1 MKVNN
6 TRWRPIQISCVKC
19 FYSLGR
25 MKSQE
30 NYDNV
35 DKEHWKGWGHSPQDS
50 PVLSAEEGRQLR
62 SHG

>member
-25 MKSQE
+25 IKRQE

-35 DKEHWKGWGHSPQDS
+35 EEEHWKGWGHSPQ
-50 PVLSAEEGRQLR
+50 EGRQLR